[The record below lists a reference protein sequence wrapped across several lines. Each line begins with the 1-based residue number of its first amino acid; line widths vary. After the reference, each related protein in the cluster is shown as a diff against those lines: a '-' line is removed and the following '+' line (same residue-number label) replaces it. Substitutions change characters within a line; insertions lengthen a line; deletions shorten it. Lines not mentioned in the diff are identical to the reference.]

1 MKHNLLSDKELGL
14 LSHIGFYADKDN
26 LVFGRGK
33 KTVNKK
39 FLSSLQETCVVLSTQ
54 VSINHSLEDSG
65 NTKFKR
71 NNRFNTYPAFIWVD
85 LIKRDNPDI
94 KLKDLL
100 FILKGLIAFQDKNK
114 KFSDEI
120 HHRFNES
127 VKCTPNLNDE
137 WISRITRS
145 HSW

>member
-1 MKHNLLSDKELGL
+1 MKHNLLSAKELGL

-26 LVFGRGK
+26 LVFGKGK

-39 FLSSLQETCVVLSTQ
+39 FLSNLQETCVVLSTQ
-54 VSINHSLEDSG
+54 VSIKHSLDDSG

-71 NNRFNTYPAFIWVD
+71 NDRFNTYPAFIWID
-85 LIKRDNPDI
+85 LIRKENPDI

-100 FILKGLIAFQDKNK
+100 FILRGLIAFQDKNK

-120 HHRFNES
+120 HHKFNES
-127 VKCTPNLNDE
+127 VKNTVGLNDE

>member
-1 MKHNLLSDKELGL
+1 MKHNLLTEKQINL

-39 FLSSLQETCVVLSTQ
+39 FLSNLQELSVILSTN
-54 VSINHSLEDSG
+54 VAVKHSISDTG

-71 NNRFNTYPAFIWVD
+71 NNRENVYPAFIWVD

-100 FILKGLIAFQDKNK
+100 FILRGLIAFQDKNK

-120 HHRFNES
+120 HHKFNKS